1 MPDTALTLLF
11 LGYLV
16 IFVIGL
22 VAGQGV
28 LS

>member
-1 MPDTALTLLF
+1 MPYTALTLLF